1 MRRKIKEKL
10 EEDEI
15 NLSPMI
21 DMVFILLIFFIVT
34 TVFVE
39 EVGFPIVKPSPNEA
53 KKLEKNS
60 IMIGIS
66 SDNTIIY
73 GGAQIDASSIKNR
86 VARLIKDG
94 DKPIII
100 HGDVESQS
108 KKFKEVHRE
117 AKNGGAEIIHYNFK
131 KTDR

>member
-1 MRRKIKEKL
+1 MRRKINDRM

-39 EVGFPIVKPSPNEA
+39 EVGFPIVKPPPNME

-60 IMIGIS
+60 IMIGIT
-66 SDNTIIY
+66 SDNTVIY
-73 GGAQIDASSIKNR
+73 GGNPIDTSSIKNR
-86 VARLIKDG
+86 VARLLKDG
-94 DKPIII
+94 DKPVII
-100 HGDVESQS
+100 HGDINSQS
-108 KKFKEVHRE
+108 EKFKEVHRE
-117 AKNGGAEIIHYNFK
+117 AKNGGAVIIHYNFEK
-131 KTDR
+131 D